1 MAVSAMHRF
10 RSMGETPMPRIALR
24 SDRMA
29 WQDRPYDRDSGGTTG
44 TPLAWLWSGS
54 VPLFTVFG
62 IRVRMHALL
71 LLTIVLVLLFGI
83 GGLGANIAMRVQS
96 MAMLFTV
103 ILLHEFGHCFAARW
117 VGGDANEILMTPLGG
132 LAMAMA
138 PRRPWPTFITVAGGP
153 LVNVIICLLCGIGL
167 YATVGVFPLGPW
179 MFGRVFTHV
188 VNPGWFQISSYLFWI
203 YAISYFLLLF
213 NLIPVFPLD
222 GGQML
227 QAALWSPL
235 GYYKSMMLTLNI
247 GLVGSVLMAMVGIAT
262 FGSVGGGL
270 LLILIA
276 VGCFWN
282 CFQMRAMMRAEGPW
296 AFADEDDTSDYSAAY
311 EPQTPKKSR
320 MSRWKAKRARNQAM
334 QQEQSERAEQQ
345 KIDAILAKVSAH
357 GMQSLSWMEK
367 RALKQAT
374 ERKRRSEAPR
384 STSRKRGG

>member
-1 MAVSAMHRF
+1 
-10 RSMGETPMPRIALR
+10 
-24 SDRMA
+24 MA
-29 WQDRPYDRDSGGTTG
+29 WQDRPYYRDSGGTTG
-44 TPLAWLWSGS
+44 NPLSWLWSGS

-83 GGLGANIAMRVQS
+83 G
-96 MAMLFTV
+96 
-103 ILLHEFGHCFAARW
+103 
-117 VGGDANEILMTPLGG
+117 
-132 LAMAMA
+132 
-138 PRRPWPTFITVAGGP
+138 
-153 LVNVIICLLCGIGL
+153 L

-179 MFGRVFTHV
+179 MFSRVFTHV
-188 VNPGWFQISSYLFWI
+188 VNPGWFQVSSYLFWI

-276 VGCFWN
+276 VSCFIN

-296 AFADEDDTSDYSAAY
+296 A
-311 EPQTPKKSR
+311 
-320 MSRWKAKRARNQAM
+320 
-334 QQEQSERAEQQ
+334 
-345 KIDAILAKVSAH
+345 
-357 GMQSLSWMEK
+357 
-367 RALKQAT
+367 
-374 ERKRRSEAPR
+374 
-384 STSRKRGG
+384 